1 MATILGFHCHGP
13 GSIPG
18 QGTEILKA
26 TQHGQKKKKK
36 KLEGNLRLIKE
47 CLVSL
52 IIFKGNKAGIIY
64 IKSEIVIAYVE
75 NSHKM

>member
-1 MATILGFHCHGP
+1 MV
-13 GSIPG
+13 
-18 QGTEILKA
+18 K
-26 TQHGQKKKKK
+26 KKKKK

-52 IIFKGNKAGIIY
+52 ILFKGNKAGIIY